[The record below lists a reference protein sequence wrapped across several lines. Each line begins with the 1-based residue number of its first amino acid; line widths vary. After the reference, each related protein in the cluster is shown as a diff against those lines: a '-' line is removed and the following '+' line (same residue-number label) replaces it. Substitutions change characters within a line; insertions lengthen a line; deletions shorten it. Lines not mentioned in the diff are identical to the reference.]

1 MKIQLN
7 HREQKFLFLVG
18 ITAIYSALVVWLDFL
33 QAPPI
38 WDEGHFWETSLTF
51 SDKLIPSI
59 DDLRN
64 YGELSTPLP
73 FIIFGALEYLFH
85 QGIFAGR

>member
-38 WDEGHFWETSLTF
+38 WDE
-51 SDKLIPSI
+51 
-59 DDLRN
+59 N
-64 YGELSTPLP
+64 P
-73 FIIFGALEYLFH
+73 FLGNQFNF
-85 QGIFAGR
+85 